1 MNSGLGE
8 PPGPGWLD
16 RQKLGGGVPGAGWYG
31 FLCPL
36 LAGVWG

>member
-16 RQKLGGGVPGAGWYG
+16 RQKLGGGCQEPGGMASCVP
-31 FLCPL
+31 C
-36 LAGVWG
+36 